1 MDKFKKNICL
11 IYMAEKKHAIEQYRT
26 EEKNLK
32 NRVAQ
37 AEHNLVNAR
46 REQERV
52 ESEYRDLIRART
64 APKSIGISDASLRE
78 KRAQC
83 ETLMANTRA
92 AQENLDHLKR
102 ELFQLP
108 MTLMRKGISLENAN
122 RSRSSSRSSSRGRSG
137 SRKRSSSRG
146 RSRSRG
152 RAAAA
157 ESPSPKGY
165 MARMATVNGNSIGK
179 DLVNDLESAEA
190 SLDQA
195 RHDGESLSPHRREVT
210 KAKDRLKKHMETRKK
225 HK

>member
-1 MDKFKKNICL
+1 
-11 IYMAEKKHAIEQYRT
+11 MAEEKRLKEQYRT

-37 AEHNLVNAR
+37 AEHNLGNAR
-46 REQERV
+46 REQQRV
-52 ESEYRDLIRART
+52 EFEYTSLIRART

-78 KRAQC
+78 KRQEC

-122 RSRSSSRSSSRGRSG
+122 RSRSSSRGRSG
-137 SRKRSSSRG
+137 SRG

-152 RAAAA
+152 RAA

-165 MARMATVNGNSIGK
+165 MARMATVTGNSVGR
-179 DLVNDLESAEA
+179 DLVIDLESAEA

-210 KAKDRLKKHMETRKK
+210 KAKDRLRKHMATRKN

>member
-1 MDKFKKNICL
+1 
-11 IYMAEKKHAIEQYRT
+11 MAEKKHAIEKYKT

-46 REQERV
+46 REQQRV

-78 KRAQC
+78 KRQEC

-102 ELFQLP
+102 VLFQLP

-122 RSRSSSRSSSRGRSG
+122 RSRSRSRNRSG
-137 SRKRSSSRG
+137 SRNRSSSRG

-152 RAAAA
+152 RAA

-165 MARMATVNGNSIGK
+165 MARMATVNGNSVGK

-210 KAKDRLKKHMETRKK
+210 KAKDRLKKHMATRKN